1 MLINYLEKRFGRFA
15 IPNLTVLLIAG
26 QVLAFGAQM
35 VNPDVLERIV
45 LIPNRVLD
53 GEVQRLLTFM
63 FVPPGD
69 ILFFALFAWYLFHL
83 MGTALEHYWGTFRY
97 NLFLLIGYLAT
108 VADGFL
114 TPDGFITFGYVQASV
129 FLAFA
134 WLNPYFELR
143 IMFILPVQIR
153 WLALLTWIGYGYGAA
168 TGTWEI
174 KLQIAAAVLN
184 FFVFFGREVWQR
196 LLNGRQMMR
205 RQAKRIASARKEPD
219 YFHICAVCG
228 LTDKS
233 DPKMDFR
240 YCSRCN
246 GNLAYCSQHLQDHN
260 HVRNDEGDE

>member
-1 MLINYLEKRFGRFA
+1 
-15 IPNLTVLLIAG
+15 
-26 QVLAFGAQM
+26 
-35 VNPDVLERIV
+35 
-45 LIPNRVLD
+45 
-53 GEVQRLLTFM
+53 
-63 FVPPGD
+63 
-69 ILFFALFAWYLFHL
+69 
-83 MGTALEHYWGTFRY
+83 
-97 NLFLLIGYLAT
+97 
-108 VADGFL
+108 
-114 TPDGFITFGYVQASV
+114 
-129 FLAFA
+129 
-134 WLNPYFELR
+134 
-143 IMFILPVQIR
+143 MFILPVQIR